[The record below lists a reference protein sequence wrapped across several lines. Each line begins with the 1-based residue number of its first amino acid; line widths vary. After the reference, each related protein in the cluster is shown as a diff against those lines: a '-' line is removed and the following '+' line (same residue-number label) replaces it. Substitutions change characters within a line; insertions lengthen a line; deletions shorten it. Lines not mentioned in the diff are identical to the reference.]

1 MVHTGGG
8 AKALPVQ
15 TRNSTMTRILFPLL
29 ASASLLLAALAA
41 PPASAA
47 SANLDCKLKYNLTG
61 WSFIYKHTTGT
72 GVVTCENGQVMRV
85 HVRAKALGLTAGKW
99 KIDHGT
105 GAFTD
110 VHRITDVLGDY
121 VQASANAGVV
131 KSGEAQVLTKGPV
144 SLALAGGGRGVNI
157 GVDIGKFTIS
167 R

>member
-1 MVHTGGG
+1 MNKSML
-8 AKALPVQ
+8 A
-15 TRNSTMTRILFPLL
+15 LL
-29 ASASLLLAALAA
+29 AVSALAA
-41 PPASAA
+41 VATSAA
-47 SANLDCKLKYNLTG
+47 QAAEANLDCKLKYNLSG
-61 WSFIYKHTTGT
+61 WSLIYKHTTGA
-72 GVVTCENGQVMRV
+72 GEVRCADGSWMRV

-144 SLALAGGGRGVNI
+144 SLALAGDGRGVNI